1 MTTYSIGLEYGED
14 TARAVLIDLAN
25 GTRAASFDLNFEHR
39 EAAADLPAARRKPS
53 DYLSATGELVTGLLA
68 EAANVEKTFSPGQ
81 VVALGMAAP
90 GSAPLPL
97 DRAGRPLADT
107 ERFESDPDA
116 MVRLPGDNAAAAEA
130 AEITQRARGMRPHYL
145 SSRSDTYFAGDL
157 LSKLLH
163 CARNNTRVFNAAAFW
178 VELSDWIPAV
188 LAGIT
193 DPNTI
198 PLNTTCAGFK
208 GLFSPAWGGWPDE
221 QFMRRLDPALAEI
234 HLPGTLAPPGTAI
247 GTLCAE
253 WGAATGLPEGIAVA
267 AGGLLHHH
275 AAVGC
280 GITPGSPVKYLAR
293 QCTDL
298 AVIPSDSPTPDIRG
312 VVGTVRDGI
321 VTGLT
326 GIQTMGAAAGS
337 IVEWFRSIVAS
348 GDTTPEKLVEDAV
361 ALPAGAA
368 GLVSLDWHAG
378 TLTPFFD
385 GELAGLTVG
394 QTLQSGAEDFVR
406 SLLESPAYATRALVE
421 NLAKY
426 GIDTDVITVTGPFIL
441 QFPSITQLYA
451 DITGIPARA
460 VLSPHTAA
468 LGAAV
473 SAAAAGGAFD
483 AMIDAIKTLAET
495 GDILQPNRADG
506 PMYDRLF
513 RLYRQLADAFGT
525 SSWSGNCNNIMRE
538 LAAIRHQCSAD

>member
-25 GTRAASFDLNFEHR
+25 GTRAASFDMGFEHG

-53 DYLSATGELVTGLLA
+53 GYLSATGELVTGLLA
-68 EAANVEKTFSPGQ
+68 DAAGAETAFSPGQ
-81 VVALGMAAP
+81 VVALGIAAP

-107 ERFESDPDA
+107 ERFASDPDA
-116 MVRLPGDNAAAAEA
+116 MVRLPGDTAAAAEA
-130 AEITQRARGMRPHYL
+130 AEITQRARTMRPHYL

-163 CARNNTRVFNAAAFW
+163 CARHNPRVFKAAASW

-188 LAGIT
+188 LAGMT
-193 DPNTI
+193 EPNAI
-198 PLNTTCAGFK
+198 PVNTTCAGFK

-234 HLPGTLAPPGTAI
+234 HLPGTLAPPGTAV
-247 GTLCAE
+247 GTLCAA
-253 WGAATGLPEGIAVA
+253 WASATGLPEGIAVA

-275 AAVGC
+275 SAVGC
-280 GITPGSPVKYLAR
+280 GIAPGTPVKYLAR
-293 QCTDL
+293 KHTDL
-298 AVIPSDSPTPDIRG
+298 AVIPSDPPPPDIRG

-326 GIQTMGAAAGS
+326 GIQAMGAAAGS
-337 IVEWFRSIVAS
+337 LVEWFSAVVAP
-348 GDTTPEKLVEDAV
+348 GDATPEKLVEDAI
-361 ALPAGAA
+361 ALPAGTA

-385 GELAGLTVG
+385 GDLAGLTVG
-394 QTLQSGAEDFVR
+394 QRLKSSAEDFIR
-406 SLLESPAYATRALVE
+406 SLLESPAYATRSLVE
-421 NLAKY
+421 NLAQH

-441 QFPSITQLYA
+441 QFPSIAQLYA
-451 DITGIPARA
+451 DITGIPTRS
-460 VLSPHTAA
+460 VRSPHTAA
-468 LGAAV
+468 VGAAV

-483 AMIDAIKTLAET
+483 SMTDAIETLAET
-495 GDILQPNRADG
+495 GDLLQPNHADG

-525 SSWSGNCNNIMRE
+525 PSWSGNCNNIMRE
-538 LAAIRHQCSAD
+538 LAAIRNQSTAD